1 MEMLKMEFADAKLF
15 KAYLK
20 AVHTLVDELQ
30 LTVGPDGIMC
40 RVMDASRVAM
50 VELVMPK
57 ECFDEYVY
65 SETEPRK
72 VTLNLDNLFST
83 KRNVPFK
90 NIYPDNHVIF
100 LFTGAPLMNE
110 MQVTLKGQLER
121 NWTLPL
127 LENTADDNPTPQ
139 ITFKARAKIVL
150 ASLLKILKDVEDYGH
165 LKMSIDNER
174 VRFQQK
180 GDEQDFDVEL
190 KLGSDSLLDVEANH
204 PSCSN
209 YSPSY
214 LTEFVKALT
223 PLCDIVTIQ
232 LADDMPMQLTPTLAH
247 PDASMTYWLAPT
259 ITTD

>member
-20 AVHTLVDELQ
+20 AVHVLADEIQ
-30 LTVGPDGIMC
+30 LTVEPDGIMC

-72 VTLNLDNLFST
+72 VTFNLDNLLST

-100 LFTGAPLMNE
+100 LFPDAPLTNK

-127 LENTADDNPTPQ
+127 LENTDEENPKPQ
-139 ITFKARAKIVL
+139 VKFTAKAKIVL
-150 ASLLKILKDVEDYGH
+150 ASLLKILKDTNDYDY
-165 LKMSIDNER
+165 LKLSIDNGR
-174 VRFQQK
+174 VRFEQK
-180 GDEQDFDVEL
+180 GDAQDFDVEL
-190 KLGSDSLLDVEANH
+190 KLGSDSLLDVEAAQPAMSH
-204 PSCSN
+204 
-209 YSPSY
+209 YSTPY
-214 LTEFVKALT
+214 LTEFAKALA

-232 LADDMPMQLTPTLAH
+232 LADDMPIQITPFLSH
-247 PDASMTYWLAPT
+247 PDASIAYWLAPR
-259 ITTD
+259 IETD